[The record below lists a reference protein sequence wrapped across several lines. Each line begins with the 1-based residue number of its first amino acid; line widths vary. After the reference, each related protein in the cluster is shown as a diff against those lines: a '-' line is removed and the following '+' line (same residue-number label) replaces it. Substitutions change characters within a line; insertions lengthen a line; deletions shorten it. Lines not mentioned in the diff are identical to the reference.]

1 MMLLWWSFA
10 IFDPFSQGLN
20 RCVTSTFIYRQCH
33 CHIICKTAFFCR
45 TRKTQNQKRER
56 SREFVGVRGS
66 LRELKGT
73 QGNWVKINLAC
84 SHTNMNHLGVVNHSH
99 DYFPSN
105 RLSNFQMIFV
115 QSVPGSAC
123 HFSRNCL
130 PQLVKGTYYIC
141 LSDMRTKSPSFL
153 KDQSLYWSIISR
165 IIIFYFPCFKN

>member
-1 MMLLWWSFA
+1 MC
-10 IFDPFSQGLN
+10 DK
-20 RCVTSTFIYRQCH
+20 
-33 CHIICKTAFFCR
+33 HIHLQAMSLSSHMQNSLFFCRNLATVSASR

-123 HFSRNCL
+123 HFSRKLSSTTC
-130 PQLVKGTYYIC
+130 KRYI
-141 LSDMRTKSPSFL
+141 LHMFIWYED
-153 KDQSLYWSIISR
+153 
-165 IIIFYFPCFKN
+165 